1 MKEDPGCFMAAH
13 EIRDD
18 MRQQIKAVFILSLA
32 VLGFTA
38 LLLPRQTGEVGSF
51 FNNVLRMLTGEMAL
65 LVPVILVANGLQSIL
80 PWKIP
85 KLKQRM
91 GGILLFFLILLV
103 YAHLASMAQKVELV
117 LDNGIFRASL
127 QVGLAQQGGG
137 VIGALLSVLL
147 YFLFRDLGSKI
158 ILGAAFIIAFLLV
171 TNISLTQLLQT
182 AYKIVSFCAGLIYRG
197 GKAAGL
203 FFRHVFSFDLTEKG
217 AEDEELAAE
226 ALKAAKVRIKSNQE
240 FQLEADKSMEEKQ
253 ASQLVSVI
261 QFPQREQETGRAALS
276 FLGAPENTD
285 NPLLVEVKEK
295 EAGTVSTLTAQGDYR
310 LPPLTLLV
318 KVPKHKNSQQA
329 KNIAERTKILERT
342 LDSFGV
348 KVRVTAVSTGPTVT
362 RFEIL
367 PETGVK
373 VARIVALADDLAL
386 NLAASGVRIEA
397 PIPGKAAVGI
407 EVPNKVIAPVY
418 LLEVLEDEQFTRAS
432 SPLTVALGKD
442 ITGTPILADLK
453 KMPHFLIAGSTGS
466 GKSVCINVLIASILF
481 KARPEDVKFV
491 MIDPKVVELNV
502 FNGIPH
508 LLMPVVTEPKKASMA
523 LRSMLKEMGIR
534 YELFAK
540 ENVRDINSYNERMS
554 LQNQEQARLP
564 YIVVIIDELADLMMV
579 AAADVEDSIA
589 RLAQM
594 SRAAGIHLVI
604 ATQRPSVDVIT
615 GVIKA
620 NITSRLAFAVSAQV
634 DSRTILDMGGAEKL
648 LGRGDALFHPIGT
661 AKPFRIQGAFINE
674 RELTALLEFIRE
686 QGGQQLSE
694 KVFLEEE
701 AEVDFYEEDELF
713 FEAVMLIAEAGT
725 ASISLLQRRLRI
737 GYTRAARLIDDMER
751 RCFVGRFEGS
761 KAREVLITPD
771 QARNLLSSGE
781 AH

>member
-1 MKEDPGCFMAAH
+1 MAVH
-13 EIRDD
+13 EMRDD
-18 MRQQIKAVFILSLA
+18 MKQQIKAVFILAFA
-32 VLGFTA
+32 VLAFTA

-51 FNNVLRMLTGEMAL
+51 FNNVLRMLTGELAL
-65 LVPVILVANGLQSIL
+65 LVPVFLVANGIQAIL

-85 KLKQRM
+85 KMKQRM

-103 YAHLASMAQKVELV
+103 YAHLVSMAQKVELV
-117 LDNGIFRASL
+117 LDNGIFRASF

-137 VIGALLSVLL
+137 VIGALLSVVL

-158 ILGAAFIIAFLLV
+158 ILGAAAMIAFLLV
-171 TNISLTQLLQT
+171 TNVSLTQLLQT
-182 AYKIVSFCAGLIYRG
+182 ACRMISFCGRLICRG
-197 GKAAGL
+197 CKAAGS
-203 FFRHVFSFDLTEKG
+203 FFRHVFSTDVTE
-217 AEDEELAAE
+217 EEVEEEVIAE
-226 ALKAAKVRIKSNQE
+226 ALEAEKGKKKSKQA
-240 FQLEADKSMEEKQ
+240 FLVEADKPVEEQQ
-253 ASQLVSVI
+253 ASRLASVI
-261 QFPQREQETGRAALS
+261 RYPQREQETARTGLIS
-276 FLGAPENTD
+276 FSSLENMD
-285 NPLLVEVKEK
+285 NPLVVEVREK
-295 EAGTVSTLTAQGDYR
+295 EATTISPLTAQGDYC

-318 KVPKHKNSQQA
+318 KVPKHKDSQQV

-348 KVRVTAVSTGPTVT
+348 KVRVTAVQTGPTVT
-362 RFEIL
+362 RFEIQ
-367 PETGVK
+367 PEIGVK
-373 VARIVALADDLAL
+373 VAKIVALADDLAL

-418 LLEVLEDEQFTRAS
+418 LLEVLEDEQFTRAT

-442 ITGTPILADLK
+442 ITGTPVLADLM
-453 KMPHFLIAGSTGS
+453 KMPHLLIAGSTGS

-481 KARPEDVKFV
+481 KARPEDVKFL
-491 MIDPKVVELNV
+491 MIDPKVVELNA

-523 LRSMLKEMGIR
+523 LRSMLKEMGNR

-540 ENVRDINSYNERMS
+540 ENVRDINSYNERKR
-554 LQNQEQARLP
+554 LQNQEQAKLP

-579 AAADVEDSIA
+579 AAVDVEDSIA

-620 NITSRLAFAVSAQV
+620 NITSRIAFAVSAQV

-648 LGRGDALFHPIGT
+648 LGRGDALFHPIGA

-674 RELTALLEFIRE
+674 RELAALLEFIKD
-686 QGGQQLSE
+686 QGGQQFAEMVS
-694 KVFLEEE
+694 FEEE
-701 AEVDFYEEDELF
+701 AEADFYEEDELF

-781 AH
+781 SH

>member
-1 MKEDPGCFMAAH
+1 MAVH
-13 EIRDD
+13 EMRDD
-18 MRQQIKAVFILSLA
+18 MRQQIKAVFIIALA
-32 VLGFTA
+32 VLAFTA

-65 LVPVILVANGLQSIL
+65 LVPVILVANGIQAIL

-85 KLKQRM
+85 NMKQRLV
-91 GGILLFFLILLV
+91 GILLFFLIILV
-103 YAHLASMAQKVELV
+103 YAHLVSMAQKVELV
-117 LDNGIFRASL
+117 LDNGIFRASF

-137 VIGALLSVLL
+137 VIGALLSVVL

-158 ILGAAFIIAFLLV
+158 ILGAAAMIAFLLV

-182 AYKIVSFCAGLIYRG
+182 TCRMITFCGGMICRGCKATGSFL
-197 GKAAGL
+197 
-203 FFRHVFSFDLTEKG
+203 RHIFSSDASEEE
-217 AEDEELAAE
+217 AEDEVIAE
-226 ALKAAKVRIKSNQE
+226 AFKAEKGKKKTKQAFLI
-240 FQLEADKSMEEKQ
+240 EADKSVEEKQ
-253 ASQLVSVI
+253 APQLASVI
-261 QFPQREQETGRAALS
+261 RFPQREQETARTGLIS
-276 FLGAPENTD
+276 FNSLENMD
-285 NPLLVEVKEK
+285 NPLVVDVREKQAATISLVP
-295 EAGTVSTLTAQGDYR
+295 AQGDYC
-310 LPPLTLLV
+310 LPPLTLLA
-318 KVPKHKNSQQA
+318 KVPKHKDSQQA
-329 KNIAERTKILERT
+329 KNIVERTKILERT

-348 KVRVTAVSTGPTVT
+348 KVRVTAVQTGPTVT
-362 RFEIL
+362 RFEIQ
-367 PETGVK
+367 PEIGVK
-373 VARIVALADDLAL
+373 VAKIVALADDLAL

-418 LLEVLEDEQFTRAS
+418 LLEVLEDEQFTRAT

-442 ITGTPILADLK
+442 ITGTPILADLM
-453 KMPHFLIAGSTGS
+453 KMPHLLIAGSTGS

-491 MIDPKVVELNV
+491 MIDPKVVELNA

-523 LRSMLKEMGIR
+523 LRSMLKEMGNR

-540 ENVRDINSYNERMS
+540 ENVRDINSYNERKR
-554 LQNQEQARLP
+554 LQDQEQAKLP

-579 AAADVEDSIA
+579 AAVDVEDSIA

-620 NITSRLAFAVSAQV
+620 NITSRIAFAVSAQV

-648 LGRGDALFHPIGT
+648 LGRGDALFHPIGA

-674 RELTALLEFIRE
+674 RELTAVLEFIKD
-686 QGGQQLSE
+686 QGGQQYADMVS
-694 KVFLEEE
+694 LEEE
-701 AEVDFYEEDELF
+701 TEADFYEEDELF

-781 AH
+781 SH

>member
-1 MKEDPGCFMAAH
+1 MPVH
-13 EIRDD
+13 EMRDE
-18 MRQQIKAVFILSLA
+18 MRQQIKAVFILALA
-32 VLGFTA
+32 VLGFAA
-38 LLLPRQTGEVGSF
+38 LLFPRQTGEVGSF

-65 LVPVILVANGLQSIL
+65 VVPVLLVANGIQSIL

-85 KLKQRM
+85 KLKQRI

-158 ILGAAFIIAFLLV
+158 ILGAALIIAFLLV

-182 AYKIVSFCAGLIYRG
+182 AYKIVSFCAGLVYRG
-197 GKAAGL
+197 CKAIGL
-203 FFRHVFSFDLTEKG
+203 FFRHVFSSEQTEEE
-217 AEDEELAAE
+217 AEDEEAAAE
-226 ALKAAKVRIKSNQE
+226 ALVPGKGKKKAKQE
-240 FQLEADKSMEEKQ
+240 FLVENDKQIEEKHTP
-253 ASQLVSVI
+253 QLASVI
-261 QFPQREQETGRAALS
+261 RFPQREQETVSAGSTFSGL
-276 FLGAPENTD
+276 PENSD
-285 NPLLVEVKEK
+285 NPLVVDVKEK
-295 EAGTVSTLTAQGDYR
+295 ETAAIAKQPAESDYC
-310 LPPLTLLV
+310 LPPLTLLA
-318 KVPKHKNSQQA
+318 KVPKHKDSQQA

-342 LDSFGV
+342 LESFGV
-348 KVRVTAVSTGPTVT
+348 KVRVTAVQTGPTVT
-362 RFEIL
+362 RFEIQ
-367 PETGVK
+367 PEIGVK
-373 VARIVALADDLAL
+373 VAKIVSLADDLAL

-418 LLEVLEDEQFTRAS
+418 LLEVLEDEQFTRAN
-432 SPLTVALGKD
+432 SPLTIALGKD
-442 ITGTPILADLK
+442 ITGTPILADLM
-453 KMPHFLIAGSTGS
+453 KMPHLLIAGSTGS

-508 LLMPVVTEPKKASMA
+508 LLMPVVTEPKKASLA

-540 ENVRDINSYNERMS
+540 ENVRDINSYNERKR
-554 LQNQEQARLP
+554 LQNQEQAKLP

-579 AAADVEDSIA
+579 AAVDVEDSIA

-620 NITSRLAFAVSAQV
+620 NITSRIAFAVSAQV
-634 DSRTILDMGGAEKL
+634 DSRTILDVGGAEKL
-648 LGRGDALFHPIGT
+648 LGRGDALFHPIGA

-674 RELTALLEFIRE
+674 RELTGLLEFIKD
-686 QGGQQLSE
+686 QGGQQFTETL
-694 KVFLEEE
+694 FPEEE
-701 AEVDFYEEDELF
+701 AEADFYEEDELF

>member
-1 MKEDPGCFMAAH
+1 MAVH
-13 EIRDD
+13 EMRDEL
-18 MRQQIKAVFILSLA
+18 RQQIKAVFILALA

-65 LVPVILVANGLQSIL
+65 LVPVLLVANGIQAIL

-85 KLKQRM
+85 NMKQRM

-103 YAHLASMAQKVELV
+103 YAQLVIMAQKVELV
-117 LDNGIFRASL
+117 QDNGIFRASF
-127 QVGLAQQGGG
+127 QVGFAQQGGG
-137 VIGALLSVLL
+137 VIGALLSVVL

-171 TNISLTQLLQT
+171 TNISLTELLQT
-182 AYKIVSFCAGLIYRG
+182 AYKIISFCVGLSYRG
-197 GKAAGL
+197 CKAIYS
-203 FFRHVFSFDLTEKG
+203 FFRQVFSSAAAEEG
-217 AEDEELAAE
+217 VEDEDLSEDAAQT
-226 ALKAAKVRIKSNQE
+226 AKTKRKTKQD
-240 FQLEADKSMEEKQ
+240 FLLDADKPMEEKQ
-253 ASQLVSVI
+253 TPQLASVI
-261 QFPQREQETGRAALS
+261 RFPQREQETA
-276 FLGAPENTD
+276 GAGLLFAHPPEKMD
-285 NPLLVEVKEK
+285 NPLVVDVKEK
-295 EAGTVSTLTAQGDYR
+295 ETVVADKQPVQGSYC
-310 LPPLTLLV
+310 LPSLTLLA
-318 KVPKHKNSQQA
+318 KVPKHKDSQQA

-342 LDSFGV
+342 LESFGV
-348 KVRVTAVSTGPTVT
+348 KVRVTAVQTGPTVT
-362 RFEIL
+362 RFEIQ
-367 PETGVK
+367 PEIGVK
-373 VARIVALADDLAL
+373 VAKIVALADDLAL

-418 LLEVLEDEQFTRAS
+418 LLEVLEDEQFTRAG
-432 SPLTVALGKD
+432 SPLTIALGKD
-442 ITGTPILADLK
+442 ITGTPIIADLM
-453 KMPHFLIAGSTGS
+453 KMPHLLIAGSTGS

-491 MIDPKVVELNV
+491 MIDPKVVELNA

-523 LRSMLKEMGIR
+523 LRSMLKEMGMR

-540 ENVRDINSYNERMS
+540 ENVRDINSYNERKR
-554 LQNQEQARLP
+554 LQNQEQAKLP
-564 YIVVIIDELADLMMV
+564 FIVVIIDELADLMMV
-579 AAADVEDSIA
+579 AAVDVEDSIA

-620 NITSRLAFAVSAQV
+620 NITSRIAFAVSAQV

-648 LGRGDALFHPIGT
+648 LGRGDALFHPIGA

-674 RELTALLEFIRE
+674 RELTALLEFIKD
-686 QGGQQLSE
+686 QGGQQFTEML
-694 KVFLEEE
+694 FFPDEEGE
-701 AEVDFYEEDELF
+701 ADFYEEDELF

-737 GYTRAARLIDDMER
+737 GYARAARLIDDMER

-761 KAREVLITPD
+761 KAREVLITPE
-771 QARNLLSSGE
+771 QARNLLSSGA